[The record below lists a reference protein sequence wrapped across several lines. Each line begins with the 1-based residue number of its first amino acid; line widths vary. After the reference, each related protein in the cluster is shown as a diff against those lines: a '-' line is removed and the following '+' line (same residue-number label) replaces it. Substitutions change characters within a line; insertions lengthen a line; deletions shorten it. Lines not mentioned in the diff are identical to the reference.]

1 MEAINI
7 ERFFLNTLLRVSIG
21 GVLLITLT
29 DVFIYPADKISIGI
43 DVTVLTAA
51 SVSYLLRKKFA
62 TLSVLILTVL
72 VLASMIYQCIMLPLS
87 TTNSL
92 SIILLV
98 GFIHSVMLKRWLLL
112 VMQFLTMLAVNGILV
127 YQFVTPG
134 MMYTHQPTELITIGV
149 TYSIVFFILTYATAV
164 LKANYDRINGGLSD
178 SNKELK
184 EKAAKIEVQNE
195 ELVVMQEKLNSL
207 NVNLEMMVR
216 ERTQKIQLQNEILLK
231 YSYTN
236 AHELRGPVARLLG
249 LANIYRLESTLD
261 ADFIITRMAEQAT
274 EIDTVVRKIN
284 VELESGQQPGVA

>member
-29 DVFIYPADKISIGI
+29 DVFIYPADRISIGI
-43 DVTVLTAA
+43 DVTVLAAA
-51 SVSYLLRKKFA
+51 SVSYLLRKKLA
-62 TLSVLILTVL
+62 TLSVLILTIL
-72 VLASMIYQCIMLPLS
+72 VLAAMVYQCIMLPIS

-98 GFIHSVMLKRWLLL
+98 GFIHSVMLKRWLLW
-112 VMQFLTMLAVNGILV
+112 VMQFITVLAVNGILV

-134 MMYTHQPTELITIGV
+134 MMYTRQPTELVTIGV
-149 TYSIVFFILTYATAV
+149 TYSIIFFILTYAAAV
-164 LKANYDRINGGLSD
+164 LKANYDRINGGLID
-178 SNKELK
+178 SNQELK
-184 EKAAKIEVQNE
+184 QKATKIELQNE
-195 ELVVMQEKLNSL
+195 ELVAMQEKLNSL
-207 NVNLEMMVR
+207 NANLERMVH
-216 ERTQKIQLQNEILLK
+216 ERTRKIQLQNEILLK

-261 ADFIITRMAEQAT
+261 ADFIITRMTEQAT

-284 VELESGQQPGVA
+284 VELESGHQPGTA